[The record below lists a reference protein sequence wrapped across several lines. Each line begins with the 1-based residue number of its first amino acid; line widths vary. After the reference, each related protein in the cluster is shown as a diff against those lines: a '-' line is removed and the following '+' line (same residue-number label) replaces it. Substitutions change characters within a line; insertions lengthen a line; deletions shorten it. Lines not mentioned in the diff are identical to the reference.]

1 MLYRRNG
8 LKKKLAV
15 TLSTMTVAGD
25 VYFFNMERDC
35 SHFQPWTP
43 SGRANM
49 NREVLIFRD
58 SMFSGMQGSWL
69 KCIGTRQVFS
79 FFKKHISIY
88 VTLRPHQHVLVSGE
102 RAVAGAR
109 VFFCYNQT
117 AEAFITSSSSSSSMV
132 RLNCNI
138 NWLAQQVIVG
148 LDHFVGNPLSFLAFI
163 FLLRTDLWFDMHSRL
178 SLHVHLVPWKAR
190 ATNTFSLAH
199 A

>member
-1 MLYRRNG
+1 
-8 LKKKLAV
+8 
-15 TLSTMTVAGD
+15 MTVAGD

-35 SHFQPWTP
+35 SQFQPWTP

-49 NREVLIFRD
+49 DREVQVLIFGIPCSQGCKVRD
-58 SMFSGMQGSWL
+58 SEVYWNETS
-69 KCIGTRQVFS
+69 FS
-79 FFKKHISIY
+79 FFKNTFQYTS
-88 VTLRPHQHVLVSGE
+88 LRPHQYVLVSGE

-117 AEAFITSSSSSSSMV
+117 AEAFITSSSSSSSSMV

-190 ATNTFSLAH
+190 ATNTLSLAH